1 MKNLNEEVNKIKH
14 LFNFKKGDVITED
27 SEIDYEGITIGD
39 MTIYKGDSFGYPS
52 VKSMGVKAHESGR
65 PNSLSI
71 TVNLRDNVKNIESL
85 LQNTLGYNPDDYGTK
100 WVYDE
105 DEMDYVIKDKTK
117 PYKEDFMSMSN
128 LPCTFLG
135 PENIPVSF
143 VPTVKLS
150 FTKKGDTIDLTD
162 VKSFG
167 WRCRSARC
175 SPLDKDV
182 DECNK
187 YMAEMFK
194 EGFGLP
200 KKINELDP
208 KFVNLFGE

>member
-1 MKNLNEEVNKIKH
+1 MGRLAKLKRELILESNKRLLGENKI
-14 LFNFKKGDVITED
+14 D
-27 SEIDYEGITIGD
+27 SEGITIGD
-39 MTIYKGDSFGYPS
+39 ITIYKGDSFGYPS

-71 TVNLRDNVKNIESL
+71 TVNLRDNVKNSESL

-167 WRCRSARC
+167 WRCRSPQC

-208 KFVNLFGE
+208 KFVSLFGQ